1 MQEKINVKTSNY
13 HADLENFYLQLVE
26 EKVYKNAKA
35 FKKSFVSAPQ
45 CPSAFG
51 SGISR

>member
-13 HADLENFYLQLVE
+13 HANLENFNLQLVE
-26 EKVYKNAKA
+26 EKVYKNAKV
-35 FKKSFVSAPQ
+35 FKKNCISAPQ